1 MAADPVAAATQL
13 AGQTYAGAQERTAAT
28 QKALLDSLA
37 SNGTYQ
43 NSLNTAATA
52 AAAPAP
58 AGPSMGGGV
67 PNVNAP
73 MSGQMADIAGQ
84 GATQV
89 NTMGH
94 AALAAATALAAHQA
108 MQEQQANTDY
118 FSKAAAAMPLE
129 QSRAA
134 SAGAQILGDL
144 QAKREAAAAAK
155 AQAAVQLQIAHEQLL
170 AEQARTAAAGKTG
183 GLTADQAF
191 TVQNAMQKNA
201 TDQAIPPKY
210 AVLLNGKITAQLNPT
225 GQAISD
231 VIHGGMDLN
240 AALSKNRL
248 PPSAAAEVA
257 QQANAYYATLNQQ
270 GYYHQFGGAPPTI
283 ALPDAPG
290 GLQDTLMAL
299 AGGATHVGSGI
310 PSEAQRPASAPATG
324 SRTVA
329 APNSWDKGLKPVF
342 DSMGHIVSYTH

>member
-1 MAADPVAAATQL
+1 MAADPVAAAQQL

-28 QKALLDSLA
+28 QKALLDSMA
-37 SNGTYQ
+37 ANGTYQ

-52 AAAPAP
+52 AAAPTP
-58 AGPSMGGGV
+58 AGPSMAGGV
-67 PNVNAP
+67 PNANAP

-118 FSKAAAAMPLE
+118 FAKAAAAMPLE

-155 AQAAVQLQIAHEQLL
+155 AQAAMQLQIAHEQLL
-170 AEQARTAAAGKTG
+170 AEQARTAAASRNG
-183 GLTADQAF
+183 GLTADQVF
-191 TVQNAMQKNA
+191 TVQNTMQKAA

-231 VIHGGMDLN
+231 IIHGGMDLQS
-240 AALSKNRL
+240 ALSKNGV
-248 PPSAAAEVA
+248 PASQANEVQ
-257 QQANAYYATLNQQ
+257 QQANAYYAALNQQ
-270 GYYHQFGGAPPTI
+270 GYYKQFGGTMPVIAPPPTTGSMFSGVTGQF
-283 ALPDAPG
+283 DAPVAARSNNG
-290 GLQDTLMAL
+290 
-299 AGGATHVGSGI
+299 AGGGGGGA
-310 PSEAQRPASAPATG
+310 
-324 SRTVA
+324 
-329 APNSWDKGLKPVF
+329 W
-342 DSMGHIVSYTH
+342 